1 MLKSR
6 HFSPNGGPTLKMR
19 IKWLRTAVHNLD
31 EQISFIAE
39 DNPQA
44 AARASA
50 RIHAAVERLKDFPE
64 LGRSGRVPST
74 RELIVSGTRWIVI
87 YRVGD
92 SIEILRV
99 LHSAQRWPPA
109 RRR

>member
-1 MLKSR
+1 MQV
-6 HFSPNGGPTLKMR
+6 
-19 IKWLRTAVHNLD
+19 KWLRTALRNLD
-31 EQISFIAE
+31 EQISFISE

-50 RIHAAVERLKDFPE
+50 RILIAVERLEQFPE
-64 LGRSGRVPST
+64 LGRPGRVSST
-74 RELIVSGTRWIVI
+74 RELVIAGTRWIVI
-87 YRVGD
+87 YRIGD

-99 LHSAQRWPPA
+99 LHTAQRWPPA